1 MQEKGKVRITYSNR
15 LLSQGL
21 TLRTGRSVLF
31 ATETDA
37 AATAQVAVLVQNAQ
51 AVAPL
56 SLTEGTGLTVRD
68 VMAAEVVSSA
78 KAEDNVM
85 SVMEKELSKVIDH
98 SVWYSVRACLLSK
111 EHRGRSCC

>member
-1 MQEKGKVRITYSNR
+1 MVAIQQKGEVKITYSNR

-21 TLRTGRSVLF
+21 THRTERRVLF

-68 VMAAEVVSSA
+68 VMAAVVASFA
-78 KAEDNVM
+78 RAEDNVM
-85 SVMEKELSKVIDH
+85 SVMEKEPSKVIDFH
-98 SVWYSVRACLLSK
+98 MTTQMIRQVPNRWGL
-111 EHRGRSCC
+111 